1 MAKSQTRR
9 ARPSSSASIARAV
22 AAPGAAAA
30 TAASY
35 NSNSS
40 VRAVPV
46 DVTAALALMRRSGR
60 RESCSDRLAEIR
72 VCVRGH
78 HIELHDA
85 RGDFAIRAD
94 DEHVPRVGL
103 SVGRAVLLG
112 DGLVRIARENDRE
125 ARVMRPV
132 GLRGI
137 GVGTDA
143 DHDDFL
149 SVVEEL
155 GVLIT
160 VLLHLN
166 RSALGPC
173 LREEGDHDRL
183 AAIVAELDR
192 VLEEPVAGRA
202 GQGEVGGVLSD
213 VRGGRG
219 GAWY

>member
-1 MAKSQTRR
+1 
-9 ARPSSSASIARAV
+9 
-22 AAPGAAAA
+22 
-30 TAASY
+30 
-35 NSNSS
+35 
-40 VRAVPV
+40 
-46 DVTAALALMRRSGR
+46 
-60 RESCSDRLAEIR
+60 
-72 VCVRGH
+72 
-78 HIELHDA
+78 
-85 RGDFAIRAD
+85 
-94 DEHVPRVGL
+94 
-103 SVGRAVLLG
+103 
-112 DGLVRIARENDRE
+112 

-219 GAWY
+219 GAWYRLLSPGNGPEQSDPDRGDARLAEKRSHE